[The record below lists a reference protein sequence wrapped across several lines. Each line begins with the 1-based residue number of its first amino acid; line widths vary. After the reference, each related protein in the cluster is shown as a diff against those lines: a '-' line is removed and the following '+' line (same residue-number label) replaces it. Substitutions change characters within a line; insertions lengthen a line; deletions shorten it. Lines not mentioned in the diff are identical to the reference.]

1 LEKIMSDTETTEVQE
16 PTQMELNL
24 NQFVDAIQASNFNN
38 AGDLFNDMLGSK
50 MQDAMDAEKVAVAD
64 TIFNNAPEEEEEEIE
79 DLELELDEYEFGVE
93 ESEEESEED
102 ELS

>member
-1 LEKIMSDTETTEVQE
+1 MSDTETTEVQE

-64 TIFNNAPEEEEEEIE
+64 TIFNDAPEEEEIE
-79 DLELELDEYEFGVE
+79 ELELDLEDED
-93 ESEEESEED
+93 ESEED
-102 ELS
+102 EVEEEDEEEDELS

>member
-1 LEKIMSDTETTEVQE
+1 MSDTETTEVQE

-38 AGDLFNDMLGSK
+38 AGDLFNDMLSSK

-64 TIFNNAPEEEEEEIE
+64 TIFNDAPEEEEIE
-79 DLELELDEYEFGVE
+79 ELELDLEDED
-93 ESEEESEED
+93 ESEED
-102 ELS
+102 EVEEEDELS

>member
-1 LEKIMSDTETTEVQE
+1 MSDTETTEVQE

-64 TIFNNAPEEEEEEIE
+64 TIFNDAPEEEEIE
-79 DLELELDEYEFGVE
+79 ELELDLEDED
-93 ESEEESEED
+93 EED
-102 ELS
+102 EVEEEEVELS

>member
-64 TIFNNAPEEEEEEIE
+64 TIFNDAPEEEEIE
-79 DLELELDEYEFGVE
+79 ELELDLEDED
-93 ESEEESEED
+93 ESEED
-102 ELS
+102 EVEEEEEEDELS

>member
-1 LEKIMSDTETTEVQE
+1 MSDTETTEVQE

-64 TIFNNAPEEEEEEIE
+64 TIFNDAPEEEEIE
-79 DLELELDEYEFGVE
+79 ELELDLEDED
-93 ESEEESEED
+93 ESEED
-102 ELS
+102 EVEEEEDELS

>member
-1 LEKIMSDTETTEVQE
+1 MSDTETTEVQE

-64 TIFNNAPEEEEEEIE
+64 TIFNDAPEEEEIE
-79 DLELELDEYEFGVE
+79 ELELDLEDEDEEDEVE
-93 ESEEESEED
+93 EEED

>member
-1 LEKIMSDTETTEVQE
+1 MSDTETTEVQE

-64 TIFNNAPEEEEEEIE
+64 TIFNDAPEEEIE
-79 DLELELDEYEFGVE
+79 ELELDLEDEDEEDEVE
-93 ESEEESEED
+93 EEEED

>member
-1 LEKIMSDTETTEVQE
+1 MSDTETTEVQE

-64 TIFNNAPEEEEEEIE
+64 TIFNDAPEEEIE
-79 DLELELDEYEFGVE
+79 ELELDLEDEDEEDEVE
-93 ESEEESEED
+93 EED

>member
-1 LEKIMSDTETTEVQE
+1 MSDTETTEVQE

-64 TIFNNAPEEEEEEIE
+64 TIFNDAPEEEEIE
-79 DLELELDEYEFGVE
+79 ELELDLEDED
-93 ESEEESEED
+93 ESEED
-102 ELS
+102 EVEEEEEEDELS

>member
-1 LEKIMSDTETTEVQE
+1 MSDTETTEVQE

-64 TIFNNAPEEEEEEIE
+64 TIFNDAPESEEEIE
-79 DLELELDEYEFGVE
+79 ELELDFEDESEEVE
-93 ESEEESEED
+93 ESEPEED

>member
-64 TIFNNAPEEEEEEIE
+64 TIFNDAPEEEEIE
-79 DLELELDEYEFGVE
+79 ELELDLEDED
-93 ESEEESEED
+93 ESEED
-102 ELS
+102 EVEEEEEDELS

>member
-1 LEKIMSDTETTEVQE
+1 MSDTETTEVQE

-50 MQDAMDAEKVAVAD
+50 MQDAMDAEKVVAVAD
-64 TIFNNAPEEEEEEIE
+64 TIFNNAPEEEEEIE

>member
-1 LEKIMSDTETTEVQE
+1 MSDTETTEVQE

-64 TIFNNAPEEEEEEIE
+64 TIFNDAPEEEEIE
-79 DLELELDEYEFGVE
+79 ELELDLEDED
-93 ESEEESEED
+93 ESEED
-102 ELS
+102 EVEEEDELS

>member
-1 LEKIMSDTETTEVQE
+1 MSDTETTEVQE

-64 TIFNNAPEEEEEEIE
+64 TIFNDAPEEEEIE
-79 DLELELDEYEFGVE
+79 ELELDLEDED
-93 ESEEESEED
+93 ESEED
-102 ELS
+102 EVEEEEEDELS

>member
-38 AGDLFNDMLGSK
+38 AGDLLNDMLGSK

-64 TIFNNAPEEEEEEIE
+64 TIFNDAPEEEEIE
-79 DLELELDEYEFGVE
+79 ELELDLEDED
-93 ESEEESEED
+93 ESEED
-102 ELS
+102 EVEVEEEDELS

>member
-1 LEKIMSDTETTEVQE
+1 MSDTETTEVQE

-64 TIFNNAPEEEEEEIE
+64 TIFNDAPEEEIE
-79 DLELELDEYEFGVE
+79 ELELDLEDEDEEDEVE
-93 ESEEESEED
+93 EEED

>member
-1 LEKIMSDTETTEVQE
+1 MSDTETTEVQE

-64 TIFNNAPEEEEEEIE
+64 TIFNDAPEEEEEIE
-79 DLELELDEYEFGVE
+79 ELELDLEDED
-93 ESEEESEED
+93 ESEED
-102 ELS
+102 EVEEEDELS

>member
-1 LEKIMSDTETTEVQE
+1 MSDTETTEVQE

>member
-1 LEKIMSDTETTEVQE
+1 MSDTETTEVQE

-64 TIFNNAPEEEEEEIE
+64 TIFNDAPESEEEIE
-79 DLELELDEYEFGVE
+79 DLELDFEDESEEVE
-93 ESEEESEED
+93 ESEPEED

>member
-1 LEKIMSDTETTEVQE
+1 MSDTETTEVQE

-64 TIFNNAPEEEEEEIE
+64 TIFNDAPEEEEIE
-79 DLELELDEYEFGVE
+79 ELELDLEDED
-93 ESEEESEED
+93 ESEED
-102 ELS
+102 EVEVEEEDELS